1 MGKKVI
7 TLPTKLGFVEDEIAS
22 PAECLHWYEHNLL
35 WWLNWMR
42 KRKRCEPIEAHVILS
57 TREDLWEA
65 MKRQPDGLTKEQ
77 RRRLK
82 ELDSLLKENAHLF
95 VKVLG
100 DELPKWRRRL
110 KPPRSHWWWFLDKFV
125 SQQKRSVRQT

>member
-1 MGKKVI
+1 MTLLTKKASFAENELV
-7 TLPTKLGFVEDEIAS
+7 S
-22 PAECLHWYEHNLL
+22 PAECLHWYEHNLF
-35 WWLNWMR
+35 WWLDWMK
-42 KRKRCEPIEAHVILS
+42 KRKRCEPIEAHVILA

-77 RRRLK
+77 RKRLK

-100 DELPKWRRRL
+100 DELPKWRKRL
-110 KPPRSHWWWFLDKFV
+110 KPPRSHWWWFLDKLV
-125 SQQKRSVRQT
+125 AQRRQRVRQT